1 MLILS
6 YEQEHIRDIIVSYD
20 KMFSMQMYPLMV
32 YSYDD
37 DNYIISC
44 GYNNSIII
52 PKIKFQ

>member
-1 MLILS
+1 MLILK
-6 YEQEHIRDIIVSYD
+6 YEQKFIRDIISSYD
-20 KMFSMQMYPLMV
+20 KKFSMMMYPLMV

-52 PKIKFQ
+52 PKQNFQ